1 MFPDDPKYLPARA
14 LKLQEALKMLY
25 DLLEAYAPWWYTKEH
40 HDKAEAGLR
49 SVESHTDER

>member
-1 MFPDDPKYLPARA
+1 MFPDDPKYLPARV

-49 SVESHTDER
+49 SVESDTDER